1 MTRETAPK
9 RERAR
14 TPQGEKRESF
24 FKQKLDVP
32 LSLTFDDVL
41 LEPQESWLEP
51 SEADT
56 HSRFT
61 KSITLKIPLV
71 SAAMDTVTEAT
82 MAIALAREGGIG
94 VIHRNLTP
102 EDELAEMI
110 TVKQAEELIERDVI
124 FVEQSATVAD
134 AERLMNQHSIG
145 GVPVVDKGKIIGIVS
160 RRDVRAIVSRHG
172 EEGIKSIMTKKPIT
186 ADEDITA
193 ERALEIM
200 YTNKIERLPVADK
213 RGRLIGIITMQDIL
227 DKRQYPNAT
236 RDAKGNLRVAA
247 AVGPFDFSRATLLDE
262 HGVDALIV
270 DCAHGHNMKVV
281 AAVKEIKGSI
291 KAEVI
296 AGNIATANAA
306 EALLSAGVDGI
317 KVGIGPGSICTTRI
331 VAGTGVPQV
340 TAISQVADVTSAAG
354 VPIIAD
360 GGVRYSGDVA
370 KAIAAGADTVM
381 MGSMFAGT
389 DEAPGKVI
397 TIKGRRYKQYRGM
410 GSLGVMSTGQ
420 SSDRYFQKKGIGSTK
435 FVPEGVEGVTPYVGH
450 VGEVIY
456 QLVGGLKSAMG
467 YTGSKTIVEM
477 HEKAR
482 FVRITN
488 AGMTESH
495 PHNILITDEA
505 PNYRLFE

>member
-1 MTRETAPK
+1 
-9 RERAR
+9 
-14 TPQGEKRESF
+14 
-24 FKQKLDVP
+24 
-32 LSLTFDDVL
+32 
-41 LEPQESWLEP
+41 
-51 SEADT
+51 
-56 HSRFT
+56 
-61 KSITLKIPLV
+61 
-71 SAAMDTVTEAT
+71 
-82 MAIALAREGGIG
+82 
-94 VIHRNLTP
+94 
-102 EDELAEMI
+102 
-110 TVKQAEELIERDVI
+110 
-124 FVEQSATVAD
+124 
-134 AERLMNQHSIG
+134 
-145 GVPVVDKGKIIGIVS
+145 KIIGIVS
-160 RRDVRAIVSRHG
+160 RRDVRAIVARHG

-281 AAVKEIKGSI
+281 AAVKEIKDSI

-360 GGVRYSGDVA
+360 GGVRFSGDVA

-467 YTGSKTIVEM
+467 YSGSKTIVEM

>member
-1 MTRETAPK
+1 MYV
-9 RERAR
+9 
-14 TPQGEKRESF
+14 EKLE
-24 FKQKLDVP
+24 VP

-41 LEPQESWLEP
+41 LEPQASWLEP

-56 HSRFT
+56 WSRFSKNISLT
-61 KSITLKIPLV
+61 IPLV

-94 VIHRNLTP
+94 VIHRNMTP
-102 EDELAEMI
+102 ERELQEVI
-110 TVKQAEELIERDVI
+110 VVKQAEELIERDVLY
-124 FVEQSATVAD
+124 VEENATVAD
-134 AERLMNQHSIG
+134 AERLMQQYSIG

-160 RRDVRAIVSRHG
+160 RRDVRAIVTRRG
-172 EEGIKSIMTKKPIT
+172 EENITSIMTRKPIV
-186 ADEDITA
+186 ADETITA
-193 ERALEIM
+193 EKALEIM
-200 YTNKIERLPVADK
+200 YTSKVERLPVVDRNGK
-213 RGRLIGIITMQDIL
+213 LLGIITMQDIL
-227 DKRQYPNAT
+227 EKRQYPLAT

-247 AVGPFDFSRATLLDE
+247 AVGPFDFARAELLDE
-262 HGVDALIV
+262 HGVDALVV

-281 AAVKEIKGSI
+281 AGVQDIKGSV
-291 KAEVI
+291 KADVI
-296 AGNIATANAA
+296 AGNIATSRAA
-306 EALLSAGVDGI
+306 EALVGAGVDGI

-331 VAGTGVPQV
+331 VAGVGVPQI
-340 TAISQVADVTSAAG
+340 TAIAQVADITSAAEI
-354 VPIIAD
+354 PIIAD
-360 GGVRYSGDVA
+360 GGVRFSGDVA
-370 KAIAAGADTVM
+370 KAVAAGADTVM

-410 GSLGVMSTGQ
+410 GSLGVMSGGQ
-420 SSDRYFQKKGIGSTK
+420 SSDRYFQKKDIGSTK

-450 VGEVIY
+450 VSEVMY
-456 QLVGGLKSAMG
+456 QLVGGLKAAMG
-467 YTGSKTIVEM
+467 YTGSKTIAEM
-477 HEKAR
+477 HTKAR

>member
-1 MTRETAPK
+1 MYV
-9 RERAR
+9 
-14 TPQGEKRESF
+14 EKLE
-24 FKQKLDVP
+24 VP

-41 LEPQESWLEP
+41 LEPQSSWLEP

-56 HSRFT
+56 RSRFS
-61 KSITLKIPLV
+61 KNIGLNIPLV

-94 VIHRNLTP
+94 VIHRNMTP
-102 EDELAEMI
+102 ERELQEMLF
-110 TVKQAEELIERDVI
+110 VKQAEELIERDVL
-124 FVEQSATVAD
+124 FVEENATVAD
-134 AERLMNQHSIG
+134 AERLMQQYSIG

-160 RRDVRAIVSRHG
+160 RRDVRAIVSRQG
-172 EEGIKSIMTKKPIT
+172 EENIKTIMTKKPIV
-186 ADEDITA
+186 AGDSITA
-193 ERALEIM
+193 EKALEIM
-200 YTNKIERLPVADK
+200 YTNKVERLPVVNK
-213 RGRLIGIITMQDIL
+213 KGKLLGIITMQDIL
-227 DKRQYPNAT
+227 EKRQYPLAT

-247 AVGPFDFSRATLLDE
+247 AVGPFDFSRAELLDQN
-262 HGVDALIV
+262 GVDALVV

-281 AAVKEIKGSI
+281 AAVQDIKESV
-291 KAEVI
+291 KADVI
-296 AGNIATANAA
+296 AGNIATTEAA
-306 EALLSAGVDGI
+306 DALSGAGVDGI

-331 VAGTGVPQV
+331 VAGVGVPQI
-340 TAISQVADVTSAAG
+340 TAIAQVADIACGADI
-354 VPIIAD
+354 PIIAD
-360 GGVRYSGDVA
+360 GGVRFSGDVA

-410 GSLGVMSTGQ
+410 GSLGVMSGGQ
-420 SSDRYFQKKGIGSTK
+420 SSDRYFQKKDIGSTK

-450 VGEVIY
+450 VGEVMY

-467 YTGSKTIVEM
+467 YTGAKTITEM
-477 HEKAR
+477 HSKAR